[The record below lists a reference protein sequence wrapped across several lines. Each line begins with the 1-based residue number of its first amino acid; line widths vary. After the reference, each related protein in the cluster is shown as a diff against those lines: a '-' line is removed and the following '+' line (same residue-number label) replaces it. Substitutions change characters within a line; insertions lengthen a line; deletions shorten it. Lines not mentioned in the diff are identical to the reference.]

1 MNINKNAACRLLLS
15 GLFLAVSCH
24 ALAQGENGVADVM
37 PDAPQATSA
46 LRAEAPG
53 VVVLSDK
60 IHEISQILESNSA
73 VHQYS
78 FTAIRG
84 QDVLLTTPGSQYDK
98 LWKVEYQIDG
108 ATWKPKPYAGA
119 QKISGLNPGS
129 QVNVRVLAVEGVK
142 FASTEYRI
150 VFGSFPHMNYDLL
163 NEKGILPISAFQ
175 QYLEGF
181 LATQAFKEATLEATF
196 TDSKAYPLE
205 GGQLKFSLTTGT
217 KQNIEKVFIS
227 DREGKISQLI
237 EFRRCEGGWPADD
250 IYEFTDKTRYTWST
264 RYEKGDYSA
273 SNILTGRLEDKVYT
287 FKLGHLCKRW
297 LTNLHTRP

>member
-1 MNINKNAACRLLLS
+1 MNNNKNAACRLLLS
-15 GLFLAVSCH
+15 GLFLAMSCH
-24 ALAQGENGVADVM
+24 ALAQGESGVADVM
-37 PDAPQATSA
+37 LDAPQATSA

-60 IHEISQILESNSA
+60 IHEISQMLESNSA

-84 QDVLLTTPGSQYDK
+84 QDVFLTTPGSQYDK

-108 ATWKPKPYAGA
+108 AAWKPKSYAGA

-175 QYLEGF
+175 SDKKGF
-181 LATQAFKEATLEATF
+181 LATQGFKEVTLEASF

-205 GGQLKFSLTTGT
+205 GGQLDFSLTTGT
-217 KQNIEKVFIS
+217 GEEVRDVFSS
-227 DREGKISQLI
+227 DKNGKISELI
-237 EFRRCEGGWPADD
+237 EFKRCEGGRLADS
-250 IYEFTDKTRYTWST
+250 IYENVDKTRLTWST
-264 RYEKGDYSA
+264 RYERGHYKA
-273 SNILTGRLEDKVYT
+273 NNILTGQLEDRAHE

>member
-1 MNINKNAACRLLLS
+1 MDNNKSATGRLLLS
-15 GLFLAVSCH
+15 GLFLAMSCH
-24 ALAQGENGVADVM
+24 AFAQGESGVAGAV
-37 PDAPQATSA
+37 PDAPQEISTS
-46 LRAEAPG
+46 RAETPG

-60 IHEISQILESNSA
+60 IHEITQTLESTSA

-84 QDVLLTTPGSQYDK
+84 QDVLLTTPSIYYNK
-98 LWKVEYQIDG
+98 RWTVEYQTDG
-108 ATWKPKPYAGA
+108 GAWKPKTHAGA
-119 QKISGLNPGS
+119 YKISDLNPGS
-129 QVNVRVLAVEGVK
+129 QVNVRVLAVEGGV
-142 FASTEYRI
+142 FENGEYGI
-150 VFGSFPHMNYDLL
+150 VFGSFPRMNYDLL

-175 QYLEGF
+175 DNVYGF
-181 LATQAFKEATLEATF
+181 LATQAFKEVTLEATF
-196 TDSKAYPLE
+196 TDSKAHPLE

-217 KQNIEKVFIS
+217 KQKIDKVFIS
-227 DREGKISQLI
+227 DKEGKISQLI
-237 EFRRCEGGWPADD
+237 EFKRCEGGWLANG
-250 IYEFTDKTRYTWST
+250 IYENVDKTRLTWST

>member
-1 MNINKNAACRLLLS
+1 MNNNKNAACRLLLS

-24 ALAQGENGVADVM
+24 ALAQGESRVADVM

-60 IHEISQILESNSA
+60 IHEISQMLESNSA

-108 ATWKPKPYAGA
+108 ATWKSKPYAGA

-227 DREGKISQLI
+227 DSEGKISQLI

-250 IYEFTDKTRYTWST
+250 IYEFTDKTRLTWST

-273 SNILTGRLEDKVYT
+273 SNILTGRLEDKVYN

>member
-1 MNINKNAACRLLLS
+1 MDNNKSATGRLLLS
-15 GLFLAVSCH
+15 GLFLAMSCH
-24 ALAQGENGVADVM
+24 AFAQGESGVAGVV
-37 PDAPQATSA
+37 PDAQQETST
-46 LRAEAPG
+46 LRAETPG

-60 IHEISQILESNSA
+60 IHEITQTLESTSA

-84 QDVLLTTPGSQYDK
+84 QNVLLATPGSQYDK
-98 LWKVEYQIDG
+98 LWKVEYQVDG
-108 ATWKPKPYAGA
+108 GEWKRKPYAGA
-119 QKISGLNPGS
+119 YKISDLNPGS
-129 QVNVRVLAVEGVK
+129 QVNVRVSAVDGANFE
-142 FASTEYRI
+142 STKYRI

-175 QYLEGF
+175 PYLEGF

-205 GGQLKFSLTTGT
+205 GGQLRFSLTTGT
-217 KQNIEKVFIS
+217 KEEIHEIFTS
-227 DREGKISQLI
+227 DKEGKISRLI
-237 EFRRCEGGWPADD
+237 EFNRCEGGWPAND
-250 IYEFTDKTRYTWST
+250 IYEFTDKTRFTWST
-264 RYEKGDYSA
+264 LYGKGDYSA

-297 LTNLHTRP
+297 LTNLHARP

>member
-60 IHEISQILESNSA
+60 IHEISQMLESNSA

-264 RYEKGDYSA
+264 RYEKGITVPA
-273 SNILTGRLEDKVYT
+273 I
-287 FKLGHLCKRW
+287 F
-297 LTNLHTRP
+297 